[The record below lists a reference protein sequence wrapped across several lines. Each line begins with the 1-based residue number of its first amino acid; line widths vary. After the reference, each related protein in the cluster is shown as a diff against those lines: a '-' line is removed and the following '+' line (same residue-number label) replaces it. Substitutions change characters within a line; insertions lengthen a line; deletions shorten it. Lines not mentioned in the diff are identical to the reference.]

1 MAAAVWTHSMAW
13 SRAALQAQSR
23 EKASATNRCSAI
35 GFAAGDSWVRFAWNA
50 GTSASRRCG
59 SEPASPRAG
68 CGHARPASGPG
79 RSRPPPARMSDRQSA
94 ATASCFPERAHDAPP
109 ENSQFRASF
118 RSRPWLVRMSDRQ
131 NGATASCSL
140 GRVHDGR
147 PENSH
152 FRAGRSGEIRSS
164 SCCWQARR
172 LRAAPVLICR
182 LSERACLDSN
192 WLHATRAAD
201 QQQSA

>member
-1 MAAAVWTHSMAW
+1 MAAAVWTHSMAS

-23 EKASATNRCSAI
+23 GKASATNRCSAI

-50 GTSASRRCG
+50 GASASRRCG
-59 SEPASPRAG
+59 SERASPRAG
-68 CGHARPASGPG
+68 RGRARPASGPD
-79 RSRPPPARMSDRQSA
+79 RSNPWPARTSDRQSA

-109 ENSQFRASF
+109 ENSQFRAGF

-152 FRAGRSGEIRSS
+152 FRAGRTC
-164 SCCWQARR
+164 CCWQARR

-182 LSERACLDSN
+182 LSERACLDPK
-192 WLHATRAAD
+192 WLHAPRAPD